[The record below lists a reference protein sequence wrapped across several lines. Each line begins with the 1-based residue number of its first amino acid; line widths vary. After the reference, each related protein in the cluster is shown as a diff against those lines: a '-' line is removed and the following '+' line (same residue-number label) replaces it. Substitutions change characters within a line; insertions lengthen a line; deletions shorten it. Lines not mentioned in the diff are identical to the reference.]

1 MSQYLTVTHRDHT
14 QRTMK
19 LFVVL
24 ATVLVAA
31 TLVHSAAV
39 PKKHSE
45 DDAPAP
51 APESEDDARLLLTKL
66 AKLAILKKKAGAAS
80 SGGYEDDKEFIVV
93 YVKDDKRKNNNN
105 HHHGGNKWGSNEDSW
120 EDNHNRHPIKKVRPV
135 RWESYEDSSSHEYV
149 RPVKYGH
156 GHGTKTQKVQVH
168 TVHTS
173 SHGDKGSSWGNWLSE
188 KFGNKFHKDSNNWHR
203 DDDSTEIIIKKKNNR
218 GGHGSH
224 GGDKWSKYD

>member
-1 MSQYLTVTHRDHT
+1 
-14 QRTMK
+14 MK

-105 HHHGGNKWGSNEDSW
+105 HHGGNKWGSNEDSW